1 MEAVLPQPPVSSGQR
16 RPAVPSAV
24 PRAVPSAMLGMLIF
38 VVTEV
43 MLFAGFISAF
53 TISKAN
59 AAMGAWP
66 PPGQPRLPAEATLLN
81 TAVLLVSGVLL
92 FVAYRRFRVQA
103 AAKGLYLAAF
113 VLGAAFVVLQGREWV
128 ALLGAGM
135 TMTSSNLGSF
145 FYLIVGAHALHVS
158 ACIVAMAFGFVQL
171 QRGTLSREFF
181 LATLTFWTFVVG
193 AWPVIYLRVYF

>member
-1 MEAVLPQPPVSSGQR
+1 MEAVLRQPQR
-16 RPAVPSAV
+16 RPAVPSA
-24 PRAVPSAMLGMLIF
+24 MLGTLIF
-38 VVTEV
+38 IVTEL

-59 AAMGAWP
+59 AAMGMWP

-81 TAVLLVSGVLL
+81 TAVLLLSGVLL
-92 FVAYRRFRVQA
+92 FLSYRRFRA
-103 AAKGLYLAAF
+103 GEPAKPLYVAAF

-135 TMTSSNLGSF
+135 TMTSSTLGAF
-145 FYLIVGAHALHVS
+145 FYLIVGAHALHV
-158 ACIVAMAFGFVQL
+158 AVCIVAMGFGFVRL
-171 QRGTLSREFF
+171 QTGTLSREFF
-181 LATLTFWTFVVG
+181 LATLCFWTFVVG